1 MKPWPQSISPRKIIT
16 LRSSVIVPAKLRT
29 QLLPTLRSR
38 PMPAK
43 SKPARFVGRIELRNT
58 ISCCES
64 PKNLVTKRFTAVIS
78 AEVDQSY
85 GDFRARHEATVWQR
99 WNRVLLILLLL
110 AVWLVIVSMFVPPY
124 KKLKIGHAE
133 IDKLQAQRDEQ
144 QVVLSR
150 QTREVN
156 LLKTDPAY
164 LETIARDRLDLMKE
178 GETIFRI
185 EASQA
190 DKRKDSV
197 RR

>member
-1 MKPWPQSISPRKIIT
+1 
-16 LRSSVIVPAKLRT
+16 
-29 QLLPTLRSR
+29 
-38 PMPAK
+38 
-43 SKPARFVGRIELRNT
+43 
-58 ISCCES
+58 
-64 PKNLVTKRFTAVIS
+64 VTKRFTAVIS

-85 GDFRARHEATVWQR
+85 GDFRARREATVWQR

-133 IDKLQAQRDEQ
+133 IDKLQAQRDQ
-144 QVVLSR
+144 QQMLLAR

-178 GETIFRI
+178 GETIFRV
-185 EASQA
+185 ESAAAQA
-190 DKRKDSV
+190 DKRKDSA